1 MTKTATATDPFAA
14 VRKALLDSVETV
26 TAQQRQAAAQAQA
39 EFVKA
44 KDMATAQAQAEF
56 VKAKDMATAQAEK
69 AQTAVQ
75 ANVDAAVAASEVVTA
90 GAEKMAELMQGELAR
105 VTDNRVAA
113 VKKLIGATSLQD
125 VVAVQSELLKA
136 EQGEAKAFVETV
148 AELTREVT
156 TEAAKPVQAQA
167 AETIKAFAIKA
178 A

>member
-26 TAQQRQAAAQAQA
+26 TAQQRQAA
-39 EFVKA
+39 EK
-44 KDMATAQAQAEF
+44 AQAEF

-136 EQGEAKAFVETV
+136 EQDEAKAFVETV

-156 TEAAKPVQAQA
+156 TKAAKPVQAQA